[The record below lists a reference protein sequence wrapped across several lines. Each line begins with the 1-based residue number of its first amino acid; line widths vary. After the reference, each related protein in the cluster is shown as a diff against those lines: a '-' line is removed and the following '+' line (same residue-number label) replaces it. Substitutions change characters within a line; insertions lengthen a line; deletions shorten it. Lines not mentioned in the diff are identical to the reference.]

1 MFIKHFLV
9 FFMLSCYRFLRN
21 NNQKGSFNPLAATA
35 SLSRSISPSISLVR
49 ERFHFRGS
57 SQ

>member
-9 FFMLSCYRFLRN
+9 FLCYLVIASYE